1 MNNLFSVFELIAG
14 VYLLYGAITGKG
26 QIYQNENIKKGMEEQ
41 YHKTIRICCAI
52 VGPIMLTQG
61 VLDYLYVSS
70 PSPALQ
76 TATSVLLA
84 ASMLGVA
91 VLFFLTIR
99 MTDRAKVK
107 RQRQGK
113 SAAPRA
119 AFEFEEEDRKA
130 SLSNNKPGKGNKEN

>member
-14 VYLLYGAITGKG
+14 GYLLYGAITGKG
-26 QIYQNENIKKGMEEQ
+26 QIYQNENIKKGMEAQ
-41 YHKTIRICCAI
+41 YYKTIRICCAI
-52 VGPIMLTQG
+52 VGPIMLLQG
-61 VLDYLYVSS
+61 VLDYMYVSS

-76 TATSVLLA
+76 TATSILLA

-99 MTDRAKVK
+99 MTDRSKVK

-113 SAAPRA
+113 STAPRS
-119 AFEFEEEDRKA
+119 AFEFEEEDRNDRI
-130 SLSNNKPGKGNKEN
+130 SNNKPGKGNKEN